1 MSLLDGRDAQPT
13 LQVSPGALLSD
24 QPRSKESK
32 IGKRKSGGLSKKGK
46 HARNNRTPPDSPRG
60 DRIARGGKNQPSPTV
75 KSHRKRYSHLGLDL
89 SGAESDEEE
98 EEEDEQTYFANQAAS
113 EATERTETFFTIET
127 EGVAHPPTSPGP
139 QTTVQFPVQ
148 FEEASLFPLA
158 ALEPQHPLQSAADG
172 ADAWSPTP
180 PAPLSALEPP
190 TQPPAK
196 EKERSVPEAEWRVSV
211 ELRLKCCKQ
220 FHDLQPTQG
229 HLQGDQARAFFI
241 QSRLPNADLSAI
253 WLVYLVLGVD
263 YQK

>member
-127 EGVAHPPTSPGP
+127 EGVAHPPTSPGERASS
-139 QTTVQFPVQ
+139 TTVISPNVIVQ
-148 FEEASLFPLA
+148 DPKPQCSSQCSLRRPA
-158 ALEPQHPLQSAADG
+158 CSHWRH
-172 ADAWSPTP
+172 WSPSILCSLLLT
-180 PAPLSALEPP
+180 
-190 TQPPAK
+190 
-196 EKERSVPEAEWRVSV
+196 
-211 ELRLKCCKQ
+211 EL
-220 FHDLQPTQG
+220 
-229 HLQGDQARAFFI
+229 
-241 QSRLPNADLSAI
+241 
-253 WLVYLVLGVD
+253 
-263 YQK
+263 